1 MEETD
6 KKRFAELM
14 AGLAQTFVVDVS
26 ARDIENYWRFLRSYP
41 LKQVEQAILDYC
53 VSPEGHAFMPKPGEI
68 VASLRGKDN
77 ERSLLAWVKV
87 MQAMKKSGAYKT
99 VIFDDAIIHAAIEG
113 LGGWIRLCLLPE
125 KELIFQQKEFERLYQ
140 CYLHQAV
147 LHYPRQL
154 IGIFDR
160 DNAAAG
166 YTIKQKPLLFG
177 DITQAALVF
186 KSGAELDSL
195 NYQTLHIDQILK
207 LSTKALD
214 KKSKS
219 VSVKLADTV
228 DINFQEIKHGH

>member
-14 AGLAQTFVVDVS
+14 AGLAQTFVTDVS

-68 VASLRGKDN
+68 VAALRGKDN

-87 MQAMKKSGAYKT
+87 TQAMKKAGAYKT
-99 VIFDDAIIHAAIEG
+99 VIFDDAVIHAVIEG

-125 KELIFQQKEFERLYQ
+125 KELVFQQKEFERLYQ
-140 CYLHQAV
+140 CYLHQV
-147 LHYPRQL
+147 ILHYPRQL

-166 YTIKQKPLLFG
+166 YAIKQKPLLCG
-177 DITQAALVF
+177 DATQAALVF
-186 KSGAELDSL
+186 KNGAEVNGLS
-195 NYQTLHIDQILK
+195 YQTFSVDQILQIGA
-207 LSTKALD
+207 KALE
-214 KKSKS
+214 KKPKNSLNS
-219 VSVKLADTV
+219 SPNPVSNSCMEKKND
-228 DINFQEIKHGH
+228 H